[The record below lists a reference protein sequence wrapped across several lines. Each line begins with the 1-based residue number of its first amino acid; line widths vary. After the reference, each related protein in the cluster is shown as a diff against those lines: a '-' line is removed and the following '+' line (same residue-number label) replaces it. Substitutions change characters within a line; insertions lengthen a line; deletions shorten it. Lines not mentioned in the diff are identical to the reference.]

1 MNKSCKVLV
10 LGGSGFIGA
19 NVSRWLRNAGFQVVS
34 FDRVIPEQK
43 YDGIEYV
50 AGDFFDDETLDKILC
65 DKDVV
70 LHSLSTLN
78 PGNSNTFFFRG
89 YSLDFVQTV
98 KLFEKA
104 SRMGTR
110 VIFFSSAGTV
120 YGRYDGAPFDETHAL
135 RPINH
140 YGSLKVCIETA
151 MRSFNEQQGGHLLS
165 CRITNPYGPGQDFRK
180 GVGFI
185 DAALRHSL
193 EGTELEIWGDGEV
206 VRDYLYIEDLC
217 RMIEKLITYD
227 GPYHVFNLGTGVG
240 VSQNKIIEV
249 IRNLGLNPKVRYL
262 AARNVDARIN
272 LVNTSRISELMQSQC
287 LSIDEGI
294 ERYLGTLVHNMEAA
308 SK

>member
-140 YGSLKVCIETA
+140 YGSLKV
-151 MRSFNEQQGGHLLS
+151 
-165 CRITNPYGPGQDFRK
+165 
-180 GVGFI
+180 
-185 DAALRHSL
+185 LRRLCVHSTSSR
-193 EGTELEIWGDGEV
+193 EGTCCLAELQIH
-206 VRDYLYIEDLC
+206 
-217 RMIEKLITYD
+217 T
-227 GPYHVFNLGTGVG
+227 
-240 VSQNKIIEV
+240 
-249 IRNLGLNPKVRYL
+249 
-262 AARNVDARIN
+262 ARVK
-272 LVNTSRISELMQSQC
+272 ISEKEWALLMQRCAIPWKGPNWKFGVMGKWFETTS
-287 LSIDEGI
+287 
-294 ERYLGTLVHNMEAA
+294 TLRIFAA
-308 SK
+308 